1 MKIFLLLILIILVS
15 CASTDYYYAKAV
27 ERARKKA
34 VGELP
39 LLSDADR
46 FELKFGTPEI
56 MRRRILDR
64 SKNPRGSKNDIYH
77 TWIVWKLPE
86 SDGQCVVVSGVG
98 EGRMDDWTPDH
109 VLIREIK
116 KVEEEAE
123 KVEKKSDEKED
134 SKRAK

>member
-1 MKIFLLLILIILVS
+1 MKIFLLLTLIILVS

-27 ERARKKA
+27 EKARKKA

-46 FELKFGTPEI
+46 FEVKFGNPEI

-64 SKNPRGSKNDIYH
+64 SKSPYGSKNDIYH
-77 TWIVWKLPE
+77 TWIVWRLPE

-98 EGRMDDWTPDH
+98 EGRMDDWTPGH
-109 VLIREIK
+109 VLIREIE
-116 KVEEEAE
+116 KVEGEAE
-123 KVEKKSDEKED
+123 KVEKTSDEETNR
-134 SKRAK
+134 KRAQ